1 MALPVKTSILAF
13 TFLLAPV
20 LSLQAAGGILN
31 QPPPSDATA
40 IEVADGGSDG
50 VIQQNPI
57 HPGRTA
63 RGSTI
68 LPESESTPQ
77 SRAQKALSECE
88 RHFQTGK
95 SLLDGQQVDEAR
107 HEFDL
112 AVEALMD
119 LPENLPDRAVLER
132 RAEEFIRQI
141 HKYDLESL
149 GAGESPEGLTFTQS
163 PLDGILDLTFPVDP
177 NLKDKVL
184 ESVRASSS
192 QLPLVVNDA
201 VLSYINYFSSPRGQ
215 KVFMYGWKRAGRYR
229 PMIERVFREEGLP
242 VELIHLAQAESGFM
256 PRALSPKAAA
266 GMWQFIRFTGG
277 LYGLESNPAKDDRL
291 DPEKATRAAARH
303 LHDLYRKTGDWYL
316 AMAGYN
322 CGPLCPERAV
332 QRTGYADFWE
342 LCRRNAL
349 PKETKNYVPAI
360 LAMAI
365 IAKNPSAYG
374 LPAIDQD
381 PELAFDSVHLT
392 APTSLALLAD
402 AADAPVSDLRDLNP
416 SILNSAAPSD
426 SDVRVPI
433 GKGQMVLTALDAV
446 PDAKRLSWRL
456 HRVDASDNLNL
467 IARRFGMAPTAILA
481 ANPALDATWFE
492 RPREGELV
500 LIPTAPKPEPVHKSA
515 RAAKAHGRQSSHGAS
530 SVARGSAKSSLR
542 PRSAPRGTQIA
553 SATHSKVRRTAAR

>member
-1 MALPVKTSILAF
+1 MALPVNLTLFAFSFIL
-13 TFLLAPV
+13 LPAPV
-20 LSLQAAGGILN
+20 LPAARGMVD
-31 QPPPSDATA
+31 QPPPSDAVT
-40 IEVADGGSDG
+40 IEAAGDGADGIIHQSPPHHSGGKRDSVAMSEDGS
-50 VIQQNPI
+50 
-57 HPGRTA
+57 A
-63 RGSTI
+63 
-68 LPESESTPQ
+68 LQ
-77 SRAQKALSECE
+77 SRVQRALRECDL
-88 RHFQTGK
+88 HFQSGK
-95 SLLDGQQVDEAR
+95 TLLANRQVSEAR

-119 LPENLPDRAVLER
+119 MPDNLPDRALLER
-132 RAEEFIRQI
+132 RAEEFIREI

-149 GAGESPEGLTFTQS
+149 GAGESPEGLIFTQS
-163 PLDGILDLTFPVDP
+163 PLDGILDMTFPVDP
-177 NLKDKVL
+177 KLKDKVL

-192 QLPLVVNDA
+192 ELPLVVNDA

-215 KVFMYGWKRAGRYR
+215 KVFMYGWRRAGRYR

-266 GMWQFIRFTGG
+266 GMWQFIRYTGSI
-277 LYGLESNPAKDDRL
+277 YGLESSREIDDRL

-349 PKETKNYVPAI
+349 PKETKSYVPAI

-365 IAKNPSAYG
+365 IAKDPSAYG

-381 PELAFDSVHLT
+381 PELSFDSVHLT
-392 APTSLALLAD
+392 APTSLVLLAD

-416 SILNSAAPSD
+416 AILKAVAPPG
-426 SDVRVPI
+426 SDVRVP
-433 GKGQMVLTALDAV
+433 KGRGPVVLTALEVV
-446 PDAKRLSWRL
+446 PDSKRLSWRL
-456 HRVDASDNLNL
+456 HRVSSGDTLPSV
-467 IARRFGMAPTAILA
+467 ARRFGIQPASILA
-481 ANPALDATWFE
+481 ANPALDAMWFE
-492 RPREGELV
+492 QPREGEFV
-500 LIPTAPKPEPVHKSA
+500 LIPTAPKPEPARKAVRSA
-515 RAAKAHGRQSSHGAS
+515 IAQRKPGTHGAAA
-530 SVARGSAKSSLR
+530 ARGAGKPT
-542 PRSAPRGTQIA
+542 PRYSGA
-553 SATHSKVRRTAAR
+553 SRSVQLAAATRSKARRTANH

>member
-1 MALPVKTSILAF
+1 MALPFNITLIALSFV
-13 TFLLAPV
+13 LAPA
-20 LSLQAAGGILN
+20 LSLRAAGTVD
-31 QPPPSDATA
+31 QAPPPDAVT
-40 IEVADGGSDG
+40 IEMADNAMDG
-50 VIQQNPI
+50 AIQQNPVRSS
-57 HPGRTA
+57 HSPRVSA
-63 RGSTI
+63 VASEDGSV
-68 LPESESTPQ
+68 LQ
-77 SRAQKALSECE
+77 SRVQRALRDCDQ
-88 RHFQTGK
+88 HFQAGK
-95 SLLDGQQVDEAR
+95 SLLANQQVDAAR
-107 HEFDL
+107 DEFDL
-112 AVEALMD
+112 AVEVLMD
-119 LPENLPDRAVLER
+119 LPESLPDRAVLER
-132 RAEEFIRQI
+132 RAEEFIREI

-149 GAGESPEGLTFTQS
+149 GAGESPEGLVFTQS

-177 NLKDKVL
+177 NLKDKVI
-184 ESVRASSS
+184 ESVKASSS
-192 QLPLVVNDA
+192 ELPLVVNDA

-256 PRALSPKAAA
+256 PRALSNKAAA

-277 LYGLESNPAKDDRL
+277 LYGLESSSERDDRL

-365 IAKNPSAYG
+365 IAKDPGAYG
-374 LPAIDQD
+374 FPAIDQD

-416 SILNSAAPSD
+416 SILRSAAPQD
-426 SDVRVPI
+426 SDVRVPR
-433 GKGQMVLTALDAV
+433 GKGQLVLTALDAV
-446 PDAKRLSWRL
+446 PDSRRLSWRL
-456 HRVDASDNLNL
+456 HRVGSGDNLAL
-467 IARRFGMAPTAILA
+467 IARRFGTAPGAILA
-481 ANPALDATWFE
+481 ANPALDPTWFE

-500 LIPTAPKPEPVHKSA
+500 LIPTAPKPEPASKSA
-515 RAAKAHGRQSSHGAS
+515 RAAGAHRKTAS
-530 SVARGSAKSSLR
+530 RGTALVARGNSKSTLR
-542 PRSAPRGTQIA
+542 SKSTSRGTQLA
-553 SATHSKVRRTAAR
+553 SATHGKPRRTSTR

>member
-1 MALPVKTSILAF
+1 M
-13 TFLLAPV
+13 
-20 LSLQAAGGILN
+20 LSGDG
-31 QPPPSDATA
+31 AT
-40 IEVADGGSDG
+40 
-50 VIQQNPI
+50 
-57 HPGRTA
+57 
-63 RGSTI
+63 
-68 LPESESTPQ
+68 LQ
-77 SRAQKALSECE
+77 SRVQKALRECE
-88 RHFQTGK
+88 QHFQSGK
-95 SLLDGQQVDEAR
+95 SLLTNQKVDEAR

-132 RAEEFIRQI
+132 RAEEYIREI

-149 GAGESPEGLTFTQS
+149 GAGESPEGLIFTQS
-163 PLDGILDLTFPVDP
+163 PLDSILDLTFPVDP
-177 NLKDKVL
+177 KLKDKVL

-242 VELIHLAQAESGFM
+242 VELIHLAQAESAFM
-256 PRALSPKAAA
+256 PRALSVKACA
-266 GMWQFIRFTGG
+266 GMWQFARFTGG
-277 LYGLESNPAKDDRL
+277 LYGLEATRDKDDRL

-342 LCRRNAL
+342 LYRRNAL
-349 PKETKNYVPAI
+349 PKETRNYVPAI

-365 IAKNPSAYG
+365 IAKDPAAYG

-402 AADAPVSDLRDLNP
+402 AADVPVSDLRDLNP
-416 SILNSAAPSD
+416 SILKGAAPQD
-426 SDVRVPI
+426 SDMRVPK
-433 GKGQMVLTALDAV
+433 GKGQIVLSALEAV
-446 PDAKRLSWRL
+446 PEAKRLAWRL
-456 HRVDASDNLNL
+456 HRVGSGDSLPS
-467 IARRFGMAPTAILA
+467 IARQFGTAPASILA
-481 ANPALDATWFE
+481 ANPGLDATWFE
-492 RPREGELV
+492 SPREGEFV
-500 LIPTAPKPEPVHKSA
+500 LIPATPRPEPSAKAVRSAGKYKKSA
-515 RAAKAHGRQSSHGAS
+515 SRGTGL
-530 SVARGSAKSSLR
+530 VARAKSKSTLH
-542 PRSAPRGTQIA
+542 PKSASRGTQLA
-553 SATHSKVRRTAAR
+553 SSAHGKARRTSTR

>member
-1 MALPVKTSILAF
+1 MALPVNIS
-13 TFLLAPV
+13 LLA
-20 LSLQAAGGILN
+20 LSLVLVPVPSLRAAGAID
-31 QPPPSDATA
+31 QAPPPDAVTIETA
-40 IEVADGGSDG
+40 DNAMDG
-50 VIQQNPI
+50 VIQQNSAR
-57 HPGRTA
+57 PGRTQRSGVVA
-63 RGSTI
+63 TEDASA
-68 LPESESTPQ
+68 LQ
-77 SRAQKALSECE
+77 SRVQKALHECDQ
-88 RHFQTGK
+88 HFQSGK
-95 SLLDGQQVDEAR
+95 SFLANQQVVEAR

-112 AVEALMD
+112 AVDALRD

-132 RAEEFIRQI
+132 RAEEFIREI
-141 HKYDLESL
+141 HKYDLEGL
-149 GAGESPEGLTFTQS
+149 GAGESPDGLAFTQS

-177 NLKDKVL
+177 KLKDKVL

-192 QLPLVVNDA
+192 ELPLVVNDA
-201 VLSYINYFSSPRGQ
+201 VLSYINYFSSSRGQ

-242 VELIHLAQAESGFM
+242 VELIHLAQAESAFM
-256 PRALSPKAAA
+256 PRALSNKSCA
-266 GMWQFIRFTGG
+266 GMWQFARFTGG
-277 LYGLESNPAKDDRL
+277 VYGLEASSDKDDRL

-322 CGPLCPERAV
+322 CGPYCPERAV

-365 IAKNPSAYG
+365 IAKDPAAYG
-374 LPAIDQD
+374 FPAIDQD

-416 SILNSAAPSD
+416 SILKNAAPQD
-426 SDVRVPI
+426 SEVRVPR
-433 GKGQMVLTALDAV
+433 GKGQLVLSALDAV
-446 PDAKRLSWRL
+446 PDSRRLSCRL
-456 HRVDASDNLNL
+456 HRVGPGDNLSL
-467 IARRFGMAPTAILA
+467 IARRFGAAPGAILA

-492 RPREGELV
+492 QPREGELV
-500 LIPTAPKPEPVHKSA
+500 LIPAAPKPEPVTRSA
-515 RAAKAHGRQSSHGAS
+515 RAAGSHRKTVSRGTAL
-530 SVARGSAKSSLR
+530 VARGGGKSTLR
-542 PRSAPRGTQIA
+542 SKSTTRGTQLA
-553 SATHSKVRRTAAR
+553 SAGHGKPRRTSTR

>member
-1 MALPVKTSILAF
+1 MALPVNIS
-13 TFLLAPV
+13 LLALSFVLIPV
-20 LSLQAAGGILN
+20 SSLRAAGTID
-31 QPPPSDATA
+31 QAPAPDAVTIETA
-40 IEVADGGSDG
+40 DNAMDG
-50 VIQQNPI
+50 VIQQNPVR
-57 HPGRTA
+57 PGRAQRASTVVSED
-63 RGSTI
+63 GSA
-68 LPESESTPQ
+68 LQ
-77 SRAQKALSECE
+77 SRVQKALHECDQ
-88 RHFQTGK
+88 HFQAGK
-95 SLLDGQQVDEAR
+95 SFLANQQVEEAR

-112 AVEALMD
+112 AVDALMD

-132 RAEEFIRQI
+132 RAEEFIREI
-141 HKYDLESL
+141 HKYDLEDL
-149 GAGESPEGLTFTQS
+149 GAGESPEGLAFTQS

-177 NLKDKVL
+177 KLKDKVL

-192 QLPLVVNDA
+192 ELPLVVNDA

-256 PRALSPKAAA
+256 PRALSPKSAA

-277 LYGLESNPAKDDRL
+277 LYGLESSKDRDDRL

-365 IAKNPSAYG
+365 IAKDPAAYG
-374 LPAIDQD
+374 FPAIDQD

-416 SILNSAAPSD
+416 SILKNAAPQD
-426 SDVRVPI
+426 SEVRVPR

-446 PDAKRLSWRL
+446 PDSRRLSWRL
-456 HRVDASDNLNL
+456 HRVSSGDNLAL
-467 IARRFGMAPTAILA
+467 IARRFSTVPNAILA

-500 LIPTAPKPEPVHKSA
+500 LIPAAPKPEPVTRSA
-515 RAAKAHGRQSSHGAS
+515 RAGSHKKSAS
-530 SVARGSAKSSLR
+530 RSATLVARGKGKSTLR
-542 PRSAPRGTQIA
+542 SKSPSRGTQLA
-553 SATHSKVRRTAAR
+553 SAGHGKPRRTSNR